1 MLSNPRKKDGPAK
14 VKVRPLL
21 VRQQLMFQIE
31 TFENRQAFHRNVD
44 AGEACALL
52 EEYMEN
58 MRQMQME
65 TTESVFTVLVSK
77 KGRATVKRKAQKDK
91 GKETDMSHN
100 RKKRYILEEG
110 MPVPFLEDLGVIQ
123 SVLELLWQL
132 LASGKVDDLNRAVVP
147 GIPEQQN
154 LKVRAR
160 GVSIDAALFQ
170 GDRAIGL
177 NIDCKGFHVAA
188 VTSLSGLKFES
199 ALLQALMPI

>member
-65 TTESVFTVLVSK
+65 TSESVFTVLVSK

-100 RKKRYILEEG
+100 RKKR
-110 MPVPFLEDLGVIQ
+110 
-123 SVLELLWQL
+123 
-132 LASGKVDDLNRAVVP
+132 
-147 GIPEQQN
+147 
-154 LKVRAR
+154 
-160 GVSIDAALFQ
+160 
-170 GDRAIGL
+170 
-177 NIDCKGFHVAA
+177 
-188 VTSLSGLKFES
+188 
-199 ALLQALMPI
+199 